1 MWEGRRQPMLDRDI
15 IEAVLFDLD
24 GTLMDTD
31 DQTVKALEGRLR
43 RLRWPSPHRM
53 ARRIVMRS
61 ETPANW
67 LMTLLDIMGLDRWPV
82 ALSTWYRHRRGGPAE
97 PVFSAIVGIKVMLS
111 SLHSRYR
118 LGIVT
123 TRSAE
128 DAVAFLNQHG
138 VAELFDVV
146 VTRES
151 TRRLKPH
158 PAPVLYAAEA
168 LGLAPQQ
175 CVMVGDTTVD
185 IAAARRAG
193 AWAIGVLCGF
203 GEREELTRTGAH
215 LLLESTADVSSVL

>member
-1 MWEGRRQPMLDRDI
+1 MLKRDL

-43 RLRWPSPHRM
+43 RLRWPSPRRM

-67 LMTLLDIMGLDRWPV
+67 LMTLLDMLGLDRWLV
-82 ALSTWYRHRRGGPAE
+82 ALSMRYRRRRGG
-97 PVFSAIVGIKVMLS
+97 SAQPDFAIIAGTKAMLL
-111 SLHSRYR
+111 SLRSRYR

-123 TRSAE
+123 TRSAY
-128 DAVAFLNQHG
+128 DALAFLNQHG
-138 VAELFDVV
+138 ISDLFDVV

-158 PAPVLYAAEA
+158 PAPILYGIDA
-168 LGLAPQQ
+168 LGLVPQQ

-185 IAAARRAG
+185 IVAARQAG

-203 GEREELTRTGAH
+203 GERDELKHAGAH
-215 LLLESTADVSSVL
+215 VLLESTADVSSVL

>member
-1 MWEGRRQPMLDRDI
+1 MLNKDI

-31 DQTVKALEGRLR
+31 DQTVKALEGRLS
-43 RLRWPSPHRM
+43 RLRWPSPRRM

-67 LMTLLDIMGLDRWPV
+67 LMTLLDILGLDRWPV
-82 ALSTWYRHRRGGPAE
+82 ALSTWYRLRTGGPAQ
-97 PVFSAIVGIKVMLS
+97 PVFSAIAGMKAVLS
-111 SLHSRYR
+111 SLHARYR

-123 TRSAE
+123 TRSAQ
-128 DAVAFLNQHG
+128 DAAAFLNQYG
-138 VAELFDVV
+138 IIELFDVV

-151 TRRLKPH
+151 TKRLKPH
-158 PAPVLYAAEA
+158 PAPILYAADA

-185 IAAARRAG
+185 MAAARRAG
-193 AWAIGVLCGF
+193 AWAVGVLCGF
-203 GEREELTRTGAH
+203 GEREELKRAGAH